1 MPGWWGRPQEWTG
14 TGPRQWA
21 GPWVSQGEHD
31 VSGTQRPA
39 SQGQGAQ
46 WVAFSDRGGPGE
58 GLCFVQMIF
67 SAGTRDHLVGSCGG
81 RGDLEAKAGGS
92 CLGQVTRWKKQT
104 AGPLVA
110 SPRSL
115 QGALSTPRCEAVTA
129 QARQAGGRIRSDSA
143 RPSGAS
149 QGGAPWTGRCP
160 LSRSH
165 SRSAKRGLWGRS
177 PCLLQG
183 PILP

>member
-1 MPGWWGRPQEWTG
+1 MI
-14 TGPRQWA
+14 
-21 GPWVSQGEHD
+21 QGEHD

-67 SAGTRDHLVGSCGG
+67 SAGTRDHLVGSCRG

-129 QARQAGGRIRSDSA
+129 QPVRLGDESAVTARAPQGRPRAGPPGQEGV
-143 RPSGAS
+143 P
-149 QGGAPWTGRCP
+149 
-160 LSRSH
+160 
-165 SRSAKRGLWGRS
+165 
-177 PCLLQG
+177 
-183 PILP
+183 